1 MNVKLTPEKMT
12 AFCAALAETCQVAK
26 AAAAVGIS
34 RYTAYIWRKNDPEF
48 AARWDDAMRAGLLV
62 LEDEMHRRA
71 IDGVAEPVLHQGQV
85 TYLTEYYTGEDGKP
99 AARVKVDEQGQP
111 IPMTVRKYS
120 DTLAIFLA
128 KAHDPKYRD
137 NSKLELSGHLA
148 LGNISDDDL
157 EAEIASLAGQIGHSA
172 LSAGQLDPTYV
183 DEPATPPAGH
193 TQADDCDDLV

>member
-1 MNVKLTPEKMT
+1 MKLTPEKLT
-12 AFCAALAETCQVAK
+12 AFCAALAETCQVGK

-34 RYTAYIWRKNDPEF
+34 RFTAYVWRKNDPEF
-48 AARWDDAMRAGLLV
+48 AARWDEAMRAGLLV

-71 IDGVAEPVLHQGQV
+71 IDGVAEPVLYQGQP
-85 TYLTEYYTGEDGKP
+85 TFLTEQYIAEDGKP
-99 AARVKVDEQGQP
+99 AMRVRMDDQGQP

-137 NSKLELSGHLA
+137 NSKLELAGSLQ
-148 LGNISDDDL
+148 LTTLSDDDL
-157 EAEIASLAGQIGHSA
+157 EAEIAALAGQVGHSA

-183 DEPATPPAGH
+183 DEPKTPPAGY
-193 TQADDCDDLV
+193 TQADECDDLV

>member
-1 MNVKLTPEKMT
+1 MKLTPEKLT
-12 AFCAALAETCQVAK
+12 AFCAVLAETCQVGK

-34 RYTAYIWRKNDPEF
+34 RYTAYQWRKNDPDF
-48 AARWDDAMRAGLLV
+48 AARWDDALKAGLLV

-85 TYLTEYYTGEDGKP
+85 TYLTEYYTDEEGNQQR
-99 AARVKVDEQGQP
+99 RVRVDEHGQP

-137 NSKLELSGHLA
+137 NSKLELSGHIA
-148 LGNISDDDL
+148 LGTMSDEDI

-183 DEPATPPAGH
+183 DEPQTPPAGY
-193 TQADDCDDLV
+193 TQADDASDLV